1 MSAAGE
7 RENIRRVREGSIQGL
22 TLIFPGALGDLLLA
36 LPTLRRVRRRCARAC
51 VTLVVAEPLRALAR
65 LTGVAERVASLDDA
79 GAAWLFGG
87 GTLPWWLTERPAVYT
102 WLGAGDDALRDRLA
116 LASDAVHVLSVER
129 GHDGAH
135 AAVAYARAAGVAAA
149 RHALAADAWLRLPGS
164 ARARALTA
172 PLRRPLLAIHRGAGA
187 RAKQWAPQAFA
198 TVAAAWR
205 NDRGDVVELLGPAET
220 ADQPLAGAVPARD
233 WSLPDVAGLLGR
245 VDAYLGNDSGV
256 SHLAGAVGARG
267 VVVFR
272 ATDPR
277 RWRPLATTLV
287 ALRGRAS
294 DRDPAPPP
302 DRVWRVLARVESL
315 TSSHPGSS
323 VRA

>member
-1 MSAAGE
+1 
-7 RENIRRVREGSIQGL
+7 VREGSIQAV

-36 LPTLRRVRRRCARAC
+36 LPTFRRLRRRGASART
-51 VTLVVAEPLRALAR
+51 TLVVTEPLRNIAR

-87 GTLPWWLTERPAVYT
+87 STLPAWLTDRPAVYA
-102 WLGAGDDALRDRLA
+102 WLGAGDRALRDRLA
-116 LASDAVHVLSVER
+116 VVSDAVHVLSVER
-129 GHDGAH
+129 GADGAH
-135 AAVAYARAAGVAAA
+135 AAVAYARAAGVAAT
-149 RHALAADAWLRLPGS
+149 RHALAADARLHPPAPS
-164 ARARALTA
+164 RARALTA

-187 RAKQWAPQAFA
+187 DAKRWAPQAFA
-198 TVAAAWR
+198 AIAAAWR
-205 NDRGDVVELLGPAET
+205 NARGDVVELLGPAE
-220 ADQPLAGAVPARD
+220 AHDEPLAGAVPVRD
-233 WSLPDVAGLLGR
+233 WSLPDVAGLLGL
-245 VDAYLGNDSGV
+245 VDAYVGNDCGV

-277 RWRPLATTLV
+277 RWRPLTPTMV

-294 DRDPAPPP
+294 EREPTPSPA
-302 DRVWRVLARVESL
+302 RVWRALAQVESL